1 MFVVLEDLE
10 VGNGLQVCQHV
21 VGCDP
26 CVVQFGSE
34 KCENLGH
41 YTDCYAEKKAGFDR
55 STTKMLADL
64 EFGFSKHQNPR
75 PPPPVLRVNRFFSVE
90 LSWEDIYDS
99 VVTLAQENE
108 VANKAE
114 WRAVLRSRAS
124 DELDVELTNFKV
136 HAQDIFQS

>member
-1 MFVVLEDLE
+1 MFVVLQDLE

-64 EFGFSKHQNPR
+64 QFDFQNIRIQGLPL
-75 PPPPVLRVNRFFSVE
+75 VLRVTRVNRVFSVE

-114 WRAVLRSRAS
+114 WRAVLRSLAAGPA
-124 DELDVELTNFKV
+124 T
-136 HAQDIFQS
+136 IWI

>member
-1 MFVVLEDLE
+1 MYYIFLDEKWEAISRSCYMFVVLEDSE

-64 EFGFSKHQNPR
+64 QFDFSKHQNPR
-75 PPPPVLRVNRFFSVE
+75 PPPGSQGNQGKQGFFQ
-90 LSWEDIYDS
+90 LSS
-99 VVTLAQENE
+99 LGRTSTTV
-108 VANKAE
+108 
-114 WRAVLRSRAS
+114 S
-124 DELDVELTNFKV
+124 
-136 HAQDIFQS
+136 